1 VFQAAWRSVSLAL
14 LEYRRGDYTKAANWC
29 RRCLAYQEHNAPR
42 SATAHVI
49 LAMSC
54 WQMGQKAEAQS
65 ELEQGREMIE
75 SKFKNRLDRG
85 SGVQG
90 FWFDWVFARILLREA
105 KGLVLLKP

>member
-1 VFQAAWRSVSLAL
+1 
-14 LEYRRGDYTKAANWC
+14 
-29 RRCLAYQEHNAPR
+29 
-42 SATAHVI
+42 
-49 LAMSC
+49 
-54 WQMGQKAEAQS
+54 MGQKAEAQS